1 MPLNSTSVIKVV
13 DLLCEG
19 QIEGLVKGKESIF
32 LNETPV
38 KSPETKA
45 LNVPKKHFKFELR
58 EGTRT
63 QAQLKDYQIGGASNL
78 TNISE
83 EIGENYSETVDDKNK
98 VTERKYGAGK
108 KIIQITDPQTTSVEF
123 LFTIPSLFC
132 TAMEGIARGQLF
144 NAKVRIQIRLKSK
157 GTGFNKIIDET
168 FEGISTSEYQFK
180 TPPID
185 LTEDAEGNELEA
197 PFTLKITKFTSDKIK
212 GKTGEEDYE
221 VKETDFEDLPKNT
234 ALEGTRGNRVFLTS
248 MIERQDF
255 KSRYPYTACVGLSI
269 STEAFSS
276 LPTRAYLIK
285 GLKVAIPHNATVRDD
300 GSLEFNGAFD
310 GSLLQDEDGTIL
322 KKWTTCPVC
331 IFYDMLTSTKHGA
344 GDFIKEANTSWVDL
358 YPLAQYAN
366 YEVDTLEGKEP
377 RFAINTV
384 IGAQNDAYKVLQ
396 NLASTFRGMT
406 YWAAN
411 TVNVGAD
418 HGNLDPDEDVDPVH
432 IYNNANVIGGV
443 FNYSG
448 SSLKTRST
456 SIRVRYN
463 DPDNLYK
470 PNVVVVEDYDLITKY
485 GFQTKDLVAFGCSSK
500 YQAERLGTWML
511 KSEELDAD
519 VVIFKTGLDGLAVL
533 PSQVFA
539 IADEMRA
546 GTRLAGRVGSGS
558 TTSHVVV
565 DQDYTTVLT
574 DINSTTDTI
583 SLTLSDGTVEKIK
596 INAITSDG
604 RINLLTAPSSAPLQD
619 SVYVIER
626 STVQAQK
633 FRCIDVIDNNDG
645 TYTIEGVQFND
656 SIYRIADT
664 NSELKFT
671 DITAF
676 DETPT
681 PPVNLQHTVIV
692 TNTV

>member
-19 QIEGLVKGKESIF
+19 QIEGIVGGKKGIF

-38 KSPETKA
+38 KSPKTKA

-63 QAQLKDYQIGGASNL
+63 QAQLKDYQTGGASNL

-98 VTERKYGAGK
+98 VTDRNYGAGK
-108 KIIQITDPQTTSVEF
+108 KIIQITDPQTTSVQF
-123 LFTIPSLFC
+123 LFTIPSFFC

-144 NAKVRIQIRLKSK
+144 NAKVRIKIFLKSK
-157 GTGFNKIIDET
+157 GTGFNEVFDET
-168 FEGISTSEYQFK
+168 VEGISTSEYQFK

-185 LTEDAEGNELEA
+185 LTEDEKGELTA
-197 PFTLKITKFTSDKIK
+197 PFIIKIRKITK
-212 GKTGEEDYE
+212 EENDYE
-221 VKETDFEDLPKNT
+221 VKNTDFEDLPKDT

-276 LPTRAYLIK
+276 LPTRAYLVK

-310 GSLLQDEDGTIL
+310 GSLLQDDNGNVL
-322 KKWTTCPVC
+322 KQWTTCPVC
-331 IFYDMLTSTKHGA
+331 IFFDMLTSTKHGA

-366 YEVDTLEGKEP
+366 YQVDTLEGKEP

-396 NLASTFRGMT
+396 NLASAFRGMT

-418 HGNLDPDEDVDPVH
+418 HGNLDPDEVVDPVH
-432 IYNNANVIGGV
+432 IYNNSNVIGGV

-448 SSLKTRST
+448 TSLKTRST

-470 PNVVVVEDYDLITKY
+470 PNVVVVEDYELITKY

-574 DINSTTDTI
+574 SIDSTTDFI
-583 SLTLSDGTVEKIK
+583 SLTLADGTVFKSA

-604 RINLLTAPSSAPLQD
+604 RINLVTSPSSAPLQN

-656 SIYRIADT
+656 SIYKIADT
-664 NSELKFT
+664 NSKLEFT

>member
-1 MPLNSTSVIKVV
+1 MCIR
-13 DLLCEG
+13 D
-19 QIEGLVKGKESIF
+19 
-32 LNETPV
+32 
-38 KSPETKA
+38 
-45 LNVPKKHFKFELR
+45 
-58 EGTRT
+58 
-63 QAQLKDYQIGGASNL
+63 
-78 TNISE
+78 
-83 EIGENYSETVDDKNK
+83 
-98 VTERKYGAGK
+98 
-108 KIIQITDPQTTSVEF
+108 
-123 LFTIPSLFC
+123 
-132 TAMEGIARGQLF
+132 RGQLF
-144 NAKVRIQIRLKSK
+144 NAKVRIKIFLKSK
-157 GTGFNKIIDET
+157 GTGFNEVYDET
-168 FEGISTSEYQFK
+168 FTGISTSEFQFK
-180 TPPID
+180 TGIID
-185 LTEDAEGNELEA
+185 LTEDAQENKIEA
-197 PFTLKITKFTSDKIK
+197 PFTFKIRKITQN
-212 GKTGEEDYE
+212 ENDYE
-221 VKETDFEDLPKNT
+221 VKKTDFEDINENT
-234 ALEGTRGNRVFLTS
+234 PLEGTRGNRVFLTS

-255 KSRYPYTACVGLSI
+255 KSRYPYTACVGLSL

-276 LPTRAYLIK
+276 LPTRAYLVK

-300 GSLEFNGAFD
+300 GSLAFNGSFD
-310 GSLLQDEDGTIL
+310 GSLLQDDDGKVL
-322 KKWTTCPVC
+322 KQWTTCPVC

-344 GDFIKEANTSWVDL
+344 GDFIKESNTSWVDL

-366 YEVDTLEGKEP
+366 EIIETPEGEEP

-418 HGNLDPDEDVDPVH
+418 HGNLGGAGAPDVDPVH

-448 SSLKTRST
+448 TSIKTRST

-485 GFQTKDLVAFGCSSK
+485 GFQTKDLIAFGCSSK
-500 YQAERLGTWML
+500 YQAERLGIWLL

-519 VVIFKTGLDGLAVL
+519 VVVFQTGLDGLAVL

-539 IADEMRA
+539 IADEMRQ
-546 GTRLAGRVGSGS
+546 GVQRAGRIATGA
-558 TTSHVVV
+558 TT
-565 DQDYTTVLT
+565 TAIVL
-574 DINSTTDTI
+574 DKDLSSTI
-583 SLTLSDGTVEKIK
+583 SSDPTSFTLNCTLSDGTVESKTIS
-596 INAITSDG
+596 AVSTTTVTVSS
-604 RINLLTAPSSAPLQD
+604 AFSSAPQSQ
-619 SVYVIER
+619 SVYTITS
-626 STVQAQK
+626 STLQHQK

-656 SIYRIADT
+656 SIYKIADINT
-664 NSELKFT
+664 KLDFT

-681 PPVNLQHTVIV
+681 PPVNLQHTVIP
-692 TNTV
+692 TNTP

>member
-1 MPLNSTSVIKVV
+1 MPLNSTSVIKIV

-19 QIEGLVKGKESIF
+19 EILAIAGGKKGIF

-38 KSPETKA
+38 RSETGT
-45 LNVPKKHFKFELR
+45 LNFKKEHFDFDLR
-58 EGTRT
+58 TGTKE
-63 QAQLKDYQIGGASNL
+63 QAQLQDYQKDGASNI

-83 EIGENYSETVDDKNK
+83 ELGENYSETVNENNK
-98 VTERKYGAGK
+98 VIDRNYGAGK

-132 TAMEGIARGQLF
+132 TAMEGVARGQLF
-144 NAKVRIQIRLKSK
+144 NAKVTIQIFLKANGK
-157 GTGFNKIIDET
+157 DFNKVYEKSFT
-168 FEGISTSEYQFK
+168 GISTSEFQFK
-180 TPPID
+180 SNQID
-185 LTEDAEGNELEA
+185 LTVDENGKELEA
-197 PFTLKITKFTSDKIK
+197 PYTIKIRKITKN
-212 GKTGEEDYE
+212 ENDYE
-221 VKETDFEDLPKNT
+221 VKKTDFEDIDEDT
-234 ALEGTRGNRVFLTS
+234 ALENTRGNRIFLTS

-255 KSRYPYTACVGLSI
+255 KSRYPFTACVGLSL

-300 GSLEFNGAFD
+300 GSLAFNGSFD
-310 GSLLQDEDGTIL
+310 GSLFQDDDGNVL
-322 KKWTTCPVC
+322 KQWTTCPVC
-331 IFYDMLTSTKHGA
+331 IYYDMLTSDKHGA
-344 GDFIKEANTSWVDL
+344 GDFIKAANTSWVDL

-366 YEVDTLEGKEP
+366 QLVETPDGEEP

-384 IGAQNDAYKVLQ
+384 IAAQNDAYKVLQ
-396 NLASTFRGMT
+396 NLASTFRGIT

-418 HGNLDPDEDVDPVH
+418 HGNLDGSDVDPVH
-432 IYNNANVIGGV
+432 IYNNSNVIGGS

-448 SSLKTRST
+448 TSLKTRST

-485 GFQTKDLVAFGCSSK
+485 GYQVKDLVAFGCSSK
-500 YQAERLGTWML
+500 YQAQRLGTWIL

-519 VVIFKTGLDGLAVL
+519 VVIFQTGLDGLAVL

-539 IADEMRA
+539 VADEMRQ
-546 GTRLAGRVGSGS
+546 GVQRAGRIATGATTTVIVLDKDLSSTINSDPSSFTLNCTLPDGSVESKTISAVS
-558 TTSHVVV
+558 TT
-565 DQDYTTVLT
+565 TITV
-574 DINSTTDTI
+574 S
-583 SLTLSDGTVEKIK
+583 S
-596 INAITSDG
+596 AF
-604 RINLLTAPSSAPLQD
+604 SSAPQSQ
-619 SVYVIER
+619 SVYTITS
-626 STVQAQK
+626 STLQHQK
-633 FRCIDVIDNNDG
+633 FRCIDVTDNNDG

-656 SIYRIADT
+656 SIYDAADT
-664 NSELKFT
+664 NSELAYT
-671 DITAF
+671 EITAF

-681 PPVNLQHTVIV
+681 APINLQHTVIA
-692 TNTV
+692 TNTP

>member
-19 QIEGLVKGKESIF
+19 QIEGIVGGKKGIF

-38 KSPETKA
+38 KSPKTKA
-45 LNVPKKHFKFELR
+45 LNIPKKHFKFELR

-63 QAQLKDYQIGGASNL
+63 QAQLKDYQTGGASNL

-98 VTERKYGAGK
+98 VTARNYGKGK
-108 KIIQITDPQTTSVEF
+108 KIIQITDPQTTTVEF

-144 NAKVRIQIRLKSK
+144 NAKVRIRITLKSK
-157 GTGFNKIIDET
+157 GTGFNEVFDET

-185 LTEDAEGNELEA
+185 LTENEKGELTA
-197 PFTLKITKFTSDKIK
+197 PFIIKIEKRISKNPED
-212 GKTGEEDYE
+212 DYE
-221 VKETDFEDLPKNT
+221 VKNTDFEDIPKTT

-366 YEVDTLEGKEP
+366 YQVDTLEGKEP

-396 NLASTFRGMT
+396 NLASAFRGMT

-418 HGNLDPDEDVDPVH
+418 HGNLDPDEVVDPVH
-432 IYNNANVIGGV
+432 IYNNSNVIGGV

-463 DPDNLYK
+463 DPENLYK

-565 DQDYTTVLT
+565 DQDYTSVLT
-574 DINSTTDTI
+574 NIDSSTDFI
-583 SLTLSDGTVEKIK
+583 SLTLSDGTVAKCA
-596 INAITSDG
+596 INAITTDG
-604 RINLLTAPSSAPLQD
+604 RINLLGSTAPSSAPLQN

-656 SIYRIADT
+656 SIYKIVDT
-664 NSELKFT
+664 NSKLEFT